1 MVKTEMENNII
12 MKHIVKI
19 KILLLLILMYSCGS
33 GKEIY
38 IQTTEETFD
47 SDVKYMTK
55 RGWRYVVAT
64 QQDTFIIVTL
74 KRK

>member
-1 MVKTEMENNII
+1 LRIENNITV
-12 MKHIVKI
+12 KYLLKI
-19 KILLLLILMYSCGS
+19 KILLLLLVMYSCGA

-55 RGWRYVVAT
+55 RGWRYIVST

>member
-1 MVKTEMENNII
+1 
-12 MKHIVKI
+12 
-19 KILLLLILMYSCGS
+19 MYSCGV

-38 IQTTEETFD
+38 IQTTEQTFD

-74 KRK
+74 KRN

>member
-1 MVKTEMENNII
+1 MENNII

-38 IQTTEETFD
+38 IQTTEKTFD

-64 QQDTFIIVTL
+64 QQDTIIIVTL

>member
-1 MVKTEMENNII
+1 LRIENNITV
-12 MKHIVKI
+12 KYLLKI
-19 KILLLLILMYSCGS
+19 KILLLLLVMYSCGA

-55 RGWRYVVAT
+55 RGWRYIVAT

>member
-1 MVKTEMENNII
+1 MVNNIT
-12 MKHIVKI
+12 MKYLLKI
-19 KILLLLILMYSCGS
+19 KILLLLLVMYSCGA

-55 RGWRYVVAT
+55 RGWRYIVAT

>member
-1 MVKTEMENNII
+1 
-12 MKHIVKI
+12 MK
-19 KILLLLILMYSCGS
+19 KILLLALMYSCGA
-33 GKEIY
+33 GKEIF
-38 IQTTEETFD
+38 IQTTEQTFD

>member
-1 MVKTEMENNII
+1 MENNIT
-12 MKHIVKI
+12 MKYLLKI
-19 KILLLLILMYSCGS
+19 KILLLLLVMYSCGA

-55 RGWRYVVAT
+55 RGWRYIVAT

>member
-1 MVKTEMENNII
+1 MKSLNNITI
-12 MKHIVKI
+12 KYLLKI
-19 KILLLLILMYSCGS
+19 KTLLLLGLMYSCGS

-38 IQTTEETFD
+38 IQTTEQTFD

-55 RGWRYVVAT
+55 RGWRYVVST

>member
-1 MVKTEMENNII
+1 MRIENNIT
-12 MKHIVKI
+12 MKYLLKI
-19 KILLLLILMYSCGS
+19 KILLLLLVMYSCGA

-55 RGWRYVVAT
+55 RGWRYIVST

>member
-1 MVKTEMENNII
+1 MRIENNITV
-12 MKHIVKI
+12 KYLLKI
-19 KILLLLILMYSCGS
+19 KILLLLLVMYSCGA

-55 RGWRYVVAT
+55 RGWRYIVST

>member
-1 MVKTEMENNII
+1 
-12 MKHIVKI
+12 MKK
-19 KILLLLILMYSCGS
+19 LLLLALMYSCGV

-38 IQTTEETFD
+38 IQTTEQTFD

>member
-1 MVKTEMENNII
+1 MKSLNNITI
-12 MKHIVKI
+12 KYLLKI
-19 KILLLLILMYSCGS
+19 KILLLLGLIYSCGVS
-33 GKEIY
+33 KEIY

-47 SDVKYMTK
+47 SDVKYMVK

-74 KRK
+74 KRN

>member
-1 MVKTEMENNII
+1 MRIENDITVKYLL
-12 MKHIVKI
+12 KI
-19 KILLLLILMYSCGS
+19 KILLLLLVMYSCGA

-55 RGWRYVVAT
+55 RGWRYIVST

>member
-1 MVKTEMENNII
+1 MC
-12 MKHIVKI
+12 
-19 KILLLLILMYSCGS
+19 SCGS

-38 IQTTEETFD
+38 IQTTEQTFD

>member
-1 MVKTEMENNII
+1 
-12 MKHIVKI
+12 MKK
-19 KILLLLILMYSCGS
+19 LLLLALMYSCGA
-33 GKEIY
+33 GKEIF

-55 RGWRYVVAT
+55 RGWKYVVVT

>member
-1 MVKTEMENNII
+1 MRIENNITV
-12 MKHIVKI
+12 KYLLKI
-19 KILLLLILMYSCGS
+19 KILLLLLVMYSCGA

-55 RGWRYVVAT
+55 RGWRYIVAT